1 MITCVG
7 AKQVVCIQDV
17 LEISRW
23 DVIELSRPDMEKN
36 YLHGTSVHVEVS
48 VKWSSEPS
56 S

>member
-23 DVIELSRPDMEKN
+23 DVIELSRPDMEKIICMV
-36 YLHGTSVHVEVS
+36 LVFM
-48 VKWSSEPS
+48 
-56 S
+56 